1 MSLPESETPDVGE
14 YMLAKLL
21 NTKFATEPS
30 LLPGDREAVSY
41 RISEIMV
48 CAKNLYTAVL
58 PRLLQEKPAGQS
70 MEEEIAG
77 LRMTLLHLRDLV
89 TDFDNVFLD
98 SMFHDR
104 QVHPEQVYDAWQPQ
118 GENEEEWTAEDL
130 GLTPEEM
137 EE

>member
-21 NTKFATEPS
+21 NTQLATEQS

-48 CAKNLYTAVL
+48 CAKNLYTSVL

-70 MEEEIAG
+70 LEEEIAG

-104 QVHPEQVYDAWQPQ
+104 QAHPEQVYENWQPHA
-118 GENEEEWTAEDL
+118 ENEEEWTAEDL